1 MQSKLM
7 NESVAVSKI
16 SSAIEGKNFNE
27 VEQLLNLFTVLK
39 SERDIM
45 SRFDSET
52 PSQVD
57 DKSS

>member
-1 MQSKLM
+1 M